1 MASKTAYELGLPAG
15 DAVMRDGRVTV
26 LPIGHTLDIDRSQEI
41 QPYQV
46 QQMTPGATSQV
57 ILKTTYSDRAKG
69 YRIAVQPLSAVMGG
83 LSAIVALVGVGV
95 PLFSLSIL
103 AWFGT
108 AYALTWLAG
117 YVLHQFISPDGATII
132 HALLGYRVIRHEQKI
147 RQERYK
153 DNGRK

>member
-1 MASKTAYELGLPAG
+1 MASKTAYELGLPQG

-69 YRIAVQPLSAVMGG
+69 YRIAVQPLSAVMGA
-83 LSAIVALVGVGV
+83 LSVIVAIVGVGV
-95 PLFSLSIL
+95 PIFSLTIL

-117 YVLHQFISPDGATII
+117 YIIHQFVSPDGATII
-132 HALLGYRVIRHEQKI
+132 HALLGYRVIRHEQQM
-147 RQERYK
+147 RQERYR
-153 DNGRK
+153 DGRK